1 MQSRI
6 FSIITPVFSDN
17 FAASYFVWKEC
28 YSWFLD
34 KYSFMNKKLGSTR
47 IKWVVPQRSENT
59 EIRIYTEK
67 SHPWLRVL

>member
-28 YSWFLD
+28 YSIFQDFLINIV
-34 KYSFMNKKLGSTR
+34 SWTT
-47 IKWVVPQRSENT
+47 I
-59 EIRIYTEK
+59 ICIYQIY
-67 SHPWLRVL
+67 